1 MILITL
7 KELNDSFHSLKTAA
21 ESLTAGKMK
30 YRFARVLKSAT
41 DEVELLGKALAELA
55 QKHGAEMLGGNR
67 FQFGNK
73 PREEM
78 SAQEKAAVDEKLK
91 AFNIEADAM
100 MRSEMVEL
108 WGDPE
113 FFKFDDLEK
122 AADPKNPINAADLAN
137 LLWLISD
144 GESADPEPPKAAS
157 AAA

>member
-1 MILITL
+1 MIKITL
-7 KELNDSFHSLKTAA
+7 KQLNDSFPSLKAAA

-41 DEVELLGKALAELA
+41 DEVELLGQTLADLA

-67 FQFGNK
+67 FQFGDK
-73 PREEM
+73 QREE
-78 SAQEKAAVDEKLK
+78 LK

-100 MRSEMVEL
+100 MRSEIVEL

-113 FFKFDDLEK
+113 FFKFDELEK
-122 AADPKNPINAADLAN
+122 AADLKNPINAADLAN

-144 GESADPEPPKAAS
+144 GESAEPEPPKAAS

>member
-1 MILITL
+1 
-7 KELNDSFHSLKTAA
+7 
-21 ESLTAGKMK
+21 
-30 YRFARVLKSAT
+30 
-41 DEVELLGKALAELA
+41 
-55 QKHGAEMLGGNR
+55 
-67 FQFGNK
+67 
-73 PREEM
+73 
-78 SAQEKAAVDEKLK
+78 
-91 AFNIEADAM
+91 M

>member
-7 KELNDSFHSLKTAA
+7 KELNDSFASLKAAA

-41 DEVELLGKALAELA
+41 DEVELLGKALADLA

-67 FQFGNK
+67 FQFGDK
-73 PREEM
+73 QREE
-78 SAQEKAAVDEKLK
+78 LK
-91 AFNIEADAM
+91 AFNFEADAM
-100 MRSEMVEL
+100 MRSEMAEL

-113 FFKFDDLEK
+113 FFKFDELEK

-144 GESADPEPPKAAS
+144 GESAEPEPPKAAS